1 MVNVIETKIFWSH
14 FKGSWPYDDFLYSMY
29 LVVQCMTGYDY
40 SIYLVIEK
48 MMHDLRQQMTNNKNK
63 NNQFIAEIK
72 GKATSCSFNTSKFHY
87 RMMLVEGVGLFKS
100 RPIHSSLYQ
109 NSLFHPI

>member
-1 MVNVIETKIFWSH
+1 MVNVIKTQIFWSH

-48 MMHDLRQQMTNNKNK
+48 MMHD
-63 NNQFIAEIK
+63 
-72 GKATSCSFNTSKFHY
+72 
-87 RMMLVEGVGLFKS
+87 
-100 RPIHSSLYQ
+100 
-109 NSLFHPI
+109 